1 MRGLSAL
8 FIAVLL
14 VCVGCTD
21 DDEPEPTPEGTQT
34 SSLSTVDSISLESLG
49 LGWPKA
55 QGALLA
61 KNRPP
66 TPAGFNDEVLDRM
79 ASLLESWAA
88 LSTVHDSTWHTDD
101 AVGRIADA
109 MPGVIGTSLRA
120 LAENQV
126 SPQLSVANVFADD
139 VTVIGTPMI
148 TTAWKVSTEKDEEGV
163 RFVLLQL
170 QTRAAYEVR
179 VKDGPSRVIGVL
191 RVHGLNADADASDAS
206 DAFGVSG
213 GWQEFGANDCALAL
227 DDNLLPDSDTAKA
240 LKDLGTFIKVG
251 DGSKLVMPKLGV
263 EEQVDEEYLKR
274 CRDGSA

>member
-8 FIAVLL
+8 LIAVVL
-14 VCVGCTD
+14 VCAGCT
-21 DDEPEPTPEGTQT
+21 DDEPEPKPTQT
-34 SSLSTVDSISLESLG
+34 TSLSTVDSISLETLG

-55 QGALLA
+55 QGALAA
-61 KNRPP
+61 KSPP
-66 TPAGFNDEVLDRM
+66 ATPDGFDDDLLDRM
-79 ASLLESWAA
+79 ASLLETWAA
-88 LSTVHDSTWHTDD
+88 LSTVEDSIWHSED

-120 LAENQV
+120 LAQNQV

-139 VTVIGTPMI
+139 VTVIGTPMV
-148 TTAWKVSTEKDEEGV
+148 TTAWKVSTAKDDEGIPYV
-163 RFVLLQL
+163 VLEL

-179 VKDGPSRVIGVL
+179 VKDGPSRVIGIL
-191 RVHGLNADADASDAS
+191 RVHGLSAVPDATDV
-206 DAFGVSG
+206 FGVSG

-227 DDNLLPDSDTAKA
+227 DDNLFPDSDSADA

-263 EEQVDEEYLKR
+263 QEQVDEEYLKR